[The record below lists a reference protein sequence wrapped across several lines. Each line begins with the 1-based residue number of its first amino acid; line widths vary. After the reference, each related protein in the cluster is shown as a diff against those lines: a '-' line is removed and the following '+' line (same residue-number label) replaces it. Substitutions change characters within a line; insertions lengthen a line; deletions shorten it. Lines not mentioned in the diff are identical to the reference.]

1 MAGAHLGDYDPA
13 GLHGLQ
19 GLPLNSLRIPEPSV
33 QVRRLYL
40 QGHPLNSLR
49 ILETSFLVK

>member
-1 MAGAHLGDYDPA
+1 
-13 GLHGLQ
+13 
-19 GLPLNSLRIPEPSV
+19 
-33 QVRRLYL
+33 VRRLYL